1 MVSLRTLTQHCGD
14 TAHGSFPA
22 AFYFYTSWAP
32 PKPDEGTKPG
42 RLPTATKPYTTSPKT
57 NPKKIRKKTAKDA
70 AAVTQASISSVY
82 FERLLPYTRTRI
94 VALELAALAC
104 HWRALW
110 QVGLCLCVHYY
121 FFFLIVFSIFG
132 VCWCDDDGRRVRYLR
147 SKAVLI
153 GAAPFPR
160 FIYSGTWS
168 VLRRRGPEW
177 TNSGPGPRTAMAP
190 FLGGRS
196 SGGRHPRAA
205 AAFPRTPRDTE
216 HLRVWGLIGLK
227 GLIGLIGLVRTAA
240 PDGLGR
246 WRNERV
252 QIMHIFADYVRW
264 GNFYVLEKFCW

>member
-110 QVGLCLCVHYY
+110 QVGLCLWVCALL
-121 FFFLIVFSIFG
+121 FFFSDCFFYF
-132 VCWCDDDGRRVRYLR
+132 WC
-147 SKAVLI
+147 VLM
-153 GAAPFPR
+153 
-160 FIYSGTWS
+160 W
-168 VLRRRGPEW
+168 RRRASCALLTFESRSDRRGAI
-177 TNSGPGPRTAMAP
+177 SP
-190 FLGGRS
+190 FYILGNVI
-196 SGGRHPRAA
+196 RA
-205 AAFPRTPRDTE
+205 E
-216 HLRVWGLIGLK
+216 EK
-227 GLIGLIGLVRTAA
+227 GSRM
-240 PDGLGR
+240 D
-246 WRNERV
+246 
-252 QIMHIFADYVRW
+252 Q
-264 GNFYVLEKFCW
+264 

>member
-121 FFFLIVFSIFG
+121 FFFFWLFFLFLVCVDVTTTGVVCATYVRKPFWSARRHFPVLYTRERDPCWGEGVQNGPIVDQ
-132 VCWCDDDGRRVRYLR
+132 V
-147 SKAVLI
+147 
-153 GAAPFPR
+153 
-160 FIYSGTWS
+160 
-168 VLRRRGPEW
+168 RGPRW
-177 TNSGPGPRTAMAP
+177 LP
-190 FLGGRS
+190 F
-196 SGGRHPRAA
+196 
-205 AAFPRTPRDTE
+205 
-216 HLRVWGLIGLK
+216 
-227 GLIGLIGLVRTAA
+227 
-240 PDGLGR
+240 
-246 WRNERV
+246 
-252 QIMHIFADYVRW
+252 
-264 GNFYVLEKFCW
+264 